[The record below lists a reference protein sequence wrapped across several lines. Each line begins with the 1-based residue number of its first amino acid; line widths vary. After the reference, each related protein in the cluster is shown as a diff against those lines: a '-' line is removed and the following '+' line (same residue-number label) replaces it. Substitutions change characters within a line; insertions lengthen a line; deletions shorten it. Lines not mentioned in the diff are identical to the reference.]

1 MASFRNHSRAEN
13 ELLLIVARR
22 EFSDDQRL
30 ELRRL
35 VRQAIDFDYVFT
47 TAQTHGLLPLLQK
60 HMATA
65 ASDLLPGHF
74 LSRLKLHSVAN
85 SQNVLHLAGR
95 QLSLCKLFEE
105 NGIPIAIFKGSVLSQ
120 MAYSE
125 IALRA
130 AGDID
135 VLIRPQDFAQ
145 ARQLL
150 ESLGYEMTPKLTQA
164 QLDSHLN
171 HHCEL
176 QFMRDDWF
184 TIVDLHWALA
194 PKSFVFKLE
203 TDEVM
208 SRLQSVEIGGVKI
221 KTLATEDL
229 ILYLSMHGAK
239 HLWRGLEWISSL
251 GELIRASESIAWP
264 AVIERAEKAHAT
276 RMLALGLRLAETV
289 SGINVPA
296 EVFSTVDRDDSGKRM
311 THNILSQLFDISDF
325 AESTETNLYNF
336 KIMDRKRD
344 ALVSALRSIFVP
356 TFTDW
361 HALNLPPSLH
371 SLYYA
376 YRPLRLSKA
385 YGSALWRKFGSRG
398 AACL

>member
-1 MASFRNHSRAEN
+1 MEN
-13 ELLLIVARR
+13 ELLLSIARR
-22 EFSDDQRL
+22 ELRGDQRA

-35 VRQAIDFDYVFT
+35 AKQPLDFDYVFSR
-47 TAQTHGLLPLLQK
+47 AQTHGLLPLLQK
-60 HMATA
+60 HLTQS
-65 ASDLLPGHF
+65 ASDILPGHC
-74 LSRLKLHSVAN
+74 LSRLKRETVAN
-85 SQNVLHLAGR
+85 SQNMLHLLGR
-95 QLSLCKLFEE
+95 QLNLCKLFEE
-105 NGIPIAIFKGSVLSQ
+105 NGVPIAIFKGTLLSQ
-120 MAYSE
+120 VAYGE

-135 VLIRPQDFAQ
+135 ALIGLQDFAR

-150 ESLGYEMTPKLTQA
+150 ESLGYEMNPKLTPRS
-164 QLDSHLN
+164 LDSHLN
-171 HHCEL
+171 HHCEV
-176 QFMRDDWF
+176 QFMRDEWL

-208 SRLQSVEIGGVKI
+208 SRLQSVEIAGAKI

-239 HLWRGLEWISSL
+239 HLWRGVEWISSL
-251 GELIRASESIAWP
+251 GEVIRAAESIAWP
-264 AVIERAEKAHAT
+264 AVIERAAKAHAT
-276 RMLALGLRLAETV
+276 RMLALGLHLAKEV
-289 SGINVPA
+289 S
-296 EVFSTVDRDDSGKRM
+296 EVHIPGEVLTATDRDGSMRKLAGE
-311 THNILSQLFDISDF
+311 ILATIFDEPRY
-325 AESTETNLYNF
+325 AESTETNLYNL

-344 ALVSALRSIFVP
+344 ALISALRAIFVP

-361 HALNLPPSLH
+361 QALNLPPSLH

-376 YRPLRLSKA
+376 YRPLRLSKV
-385 YGSALWRKFGSRG
+385 YSSALWRKLGSRG

>member
-1 MASFRNHSRAEN
+1 MNHNRPEN
-13 ELLLIVARR
+13 ALLLTVARR
-22 EFSDDQRL
+22 ELREDQRL
-30 ELRRL
+30 GLRHL
-35 VRQAIDFDYVFT
+35 LRQDIDFDYVFAI
-47 TAQTHGLLPLLQK
+47 AQVHGLLPLLQK
-60 HMATA
+60 HVATA

-74 LSRLKLHSVAN
+74 LSRLKRETVAN
-85 SQNVLHLAGR
+85 SQNVLHLVGR
-95 QLSLCKLFEE
+95 QLNLCKLFEE
-105 NGIPIAIFKGSVLSQ
+105 NGVPIAIFKGAVLSQ
-120 MAYSE
+120 MAYGE

-135 VLIRPQDFAQ
+135 VLIRRQDFARS
-145 ARQLL
+145 RQLL
-150 ESLGYEMTPKLTQA
+150 ESLGYEMTPKLTPRS
-164 QLDSHLN
+164 LDSHLS

-203 TDEVM
+203 TDDVM
-208 SRLQSVEIGGVKI
+208 SRFQSVEIAGAKI

-239 HLWRGLEWISSL
+239 HLWRGVEWISSL
-251 GELIRASESIAWP
+251 GELIRAAGSIAWP
-264 AVIERAEKAHAT
+264 AVIERAAKAHAT

-289 SGINVPA
+289 SYIRVPV
-296 EVFSTVDRDDSGKRM
+296 EVFNAVDAHNSAKRM
-311 THNILSQLFDISDF
+311 AHNILSEIFNRSDY

-344 ALVSALRSIFVP
+344 AFVSALRAIFVP

-385 YGSALWRKFGSRG
+385 YGSTLWRKFGSRG

>member
-1 MASFRNHSRAEN
+1 MEK
-13 ELLLIVARR
+13 ELLLCIARR
-22 EFSDDQRL
+22 KLREDKRA

-35 VRQAIDFDYVFT
+35 ARQPLDFDYLFSK
-47 TAQTHGLLPLLQK
+47 AQTHGLLPLLQK
-60 HMATA
+60 HLATA
-65 ASDLLPGHF
+65 AADLLPGHF
-74 LSRLKLHSVAN
+74 LSRLKRETVAN
-85 SQNVLHLAGR
+85 SQNMLHLLGR
-95 QLSLCKLFEE
+95 QLTLCKVFEE
-105 NGIPIAIFKGSVLSQ
+105 NGVPIAIFKGALLSQ
-120 MAYSE
+120 MAYGE

-135 VLIRPQDFAQ
+135 ALIGLQDFTRAK
-145 ARQLL
+145 QLL
-150 ESLGYEMTPKLTQA
+150 ESLGYEMSPKLTPRS
-164 QLDSHLN
+164 LDSHLN

-176 QFMRDDWF
+176 QFMRDEWF

-208 SRLQSVEIGGVKI
+208 SRLQSVEIAGAKI

-251 GELIRASESIAWP
+251 GEVIRAAESIAWP
-264 AVIERAEKAHAT
+264 AVIERAAKAHAT
-276 RMLALGLRLAETV
+276 RMLALGLHLAERV
-289 SGINVPA
+289 SDVDIPG
-296 EVFSTVDRDDSGKRM
+296 EVLTATDDDGSMRKMSGEIM
-311 THNILSQLFDISDF
+311 ATIFDEPRY
-325 AESTETNLYNF
+325 AESTETNLYNL

-344 ALVSALRSIFVP
+344 ALVSALRAIFVP

-361 HALNLPPSLH
+361 QSLNLPPSLH

-376 YRPLRLSKA
+376 YRPLRLSKVYSA
-385 YGSALWRKFGSRG
+385 ALWRKLGSRG